1 MGRYLLRR
9 LGYSAL
15 TIFGVM
21 VITFLLFR
29 VVAGDI
35 SAAWLGTKPTL
46 QQRSEWRHR
55 HGYDKPLLVNVHD
68 RLVIRDL
75 TDGENPLSVSDEGAG
90 LGSSALALVLSA
102 ATDESGPIRQQLLG
116 SYIRGLRTDAPI
128 ERLTEGRPLI
138 APARALPADTQSVE
152 TQPAG
157 TPPGDTQPAEAQPG
171 PAGEPQPPAM
181 VLKLS
186 DGSHFRIDLCG
197 VTTVGEF
204 LNRLNAQPDRLH
216 ASISGCTI
224 GRTFDS
230 QFFQHLWRS
239 ISFQS
244 RSLETNKTLVQIIR
258 ERGPYSLAISV
269 PGLGMEWLLA
279 LVIASFVAYY
289 RGSWLDHVGVLASV
303 IGMCVPFLAFMMY
316 GQWLM
321 FELNPRHAYGVYH
334 RVNLYVPITILVI
347 SGLGGLV
354 RFYRTVILDET
365 NRDYVRTAAA
375 KGVSLPR
382 ILFVHVLR
390 NCMLPILTN
399 LVLAIPFLILG
410 NLLLESFFGVPGLG
424 DLMITSIGNRDEPVL
439 NALVFLTALIYTLG
453 ILVTDLL
460 YSLMD
465 PRIRLH

>member
-9 LGYSAL
+9 LAYSLL
-15 TIFGVM
+15 TIAGVM

-35 SAAWLGTKPTL
+35 SAAWLGTKSTV

-55 HGYDKPLLVNVHD
+55 HGYDKPLLANLHD
-68 RLVIRDL
+68 HLVIRDL
-75 TDGENPLSVSDEGAG
+75 TRGDGPFSLRDQGTG
-90 LGSSALALVLSA
+90 LASSALAMVLTA
-102 ATDESGPIRQQLLG
+102 EPAKSGPPYQQLLSG
-116 SYIRGLRTDAPI
+116 YVRGLKTQAPI
-128 ERLTEGRPLI
+128 TKLTEGRPLAGPPAA
-138 APARALPADTQSVE
+138 APAPQ
-152 TQPAG
+152 TQPAQEASAE
-157 TPPGDTQPAEAQPG
+157 QPAPSLK
-171 PAGEPQPPAM
+171 PPAM
-181 VLKLS
+181 VLRLS
-186 DGSHFRIDLCG
+186 DGSELAVDLEG
-197 VTTVGEF
+197 IQTIGQ
-204 LNRLNAQPDRLH
+204 LLDRLNAQPARVQ
-216 ASISGCTI
+216 ARISGWTPA
-224 GRTFDS
+224 RFFDS

-334 RVNLYVPITILVI
+334 RVNLYVPIAILVI